1 MFFDFTTSTQ
11 KTYINNVFISLDQKL
26 SMNKIPIFIGVAI
39 VIIALVS
46 AYVLYQNNSAEPN
59 LSVPQT
65 EQKSKHYD
73 IPVSENIG
81 LKSEP

>member
-1 MFFDFTTSTQ
+1 
-11 KTYINNVFISLDQKL
+11 
-26 SMNKIPIFIGVAI
+26 MNKVPIFIGIAI
-39 VIIALVS
+39 IIAVVS

-59 LSVPQT
+59 PPTPQT

-73 IPVSENIG
+73 ITVSEKIG

>member
-1 MFFDFTTSTQ
+1 MISLLAH

-26 SMNKIPIFIGVAI
+26 LVNKIPIFIGIAI
-39 VIIALVS
+39 IIITIVS
-46 AYVLYQNNSAEPN
+46 AYVFYQNNSTEPN
-59 LSVPQT
+59 PPVPQT

-73 IPVSENIG
+73 VSVSENIG